1 MDWTLFISNIMM
13 RNGEKK
19 LQIIIKFLNSYLRTF
34 LPERKPINNHWKTL
48 SEVPSSILLSETI
61 AKDMKKHGFKF
72 FGPVIC
78 YAFLQAIG
86 YVNNHLEE
94 CPFKYSD

>member
-1 MDWTLFISNIMM
+1 MM

-61 AKDMKKHGFKF
+61 AKDMKKTWLQILWSSDLLRF
-72 FGPVIC
+72 FTGNWLC
-78 YAFLQAIG
+78 
-86 YVNNHLEE
+86 
-94 CPFKYSD
+94 K